1 MYKTILLAVGHLD
14 HPHRRAIARTA
25 EIARRSGARVELFHA
40 LGDPSYLRTL
50 APAGGR
56 EVRAVMREATHGA
69 RLRLQRLAA
78 AKPFAGVPVS
88 VHAEWD
94 HPAWAAIVRRAQR
107 IDAELV
113 VTETHGHGRTARWLF
128 GSVDWEL
135 VRGCPCPLLIVRS
148 RGTRRGG
155 NVLAAVDPLHSH
167 DKPARL
173 DRAILRQAAG
183 VARLLGGALH
193 VAHAWLPLAMVLPAS
208 PAVAE
213 PLYVPPEAARGYQR
227 AITRGFHRLT
237 RPLRLN
243 ARQLHLARGDVESE
257 LPAIARRTRASTV
270 VMGAV
275 SRSGRKSL
283 IIGHTA
289 QRLMDRLPS
298 DILVIKPP
306 GYRTHVRARRFTPLS
321 AFPITPL

>member
-1 MYKTILLAVGHLD
+1 MYKKILLAVGHLD
-14 HPHRRAIARTA
+14 YPHRRAIIRTA
-25 EIARRSGARVELFHA
+25 EIARRSGAAVELFHG

-50 APAGGR
+50 TPAGGH
-56 EVRAVMREATHGA
+56 EMRAVMREAAAGA
-69 RLRLQRLAA
+69 RLRLQRLAS
-78 AKPFAGVPVS
+78 AKPFAGLPVS
-88 VHAEWD
+88 MHLEWD

-107 IDAELV
+107 IGADLV

-135 VRGCPCPLLIVRS
+135 VRACPCPLLIVRS
-148 RGTRRGG
+148 RGMRRNGS
-155 NVLAAVDPLHSH
+155 VLAAIDPLHSH

-183 VARLLGGALH
+183 LARLLRGPLH
-193 VAHAWLPLAMVLPAS
+193 VAHTWLPLTMVLPAS

-213 PLYVPPEAARGYQR
+213 PMYVPAEAARSYQR
-227 AITRGFHRLT
+227 AIARGFKRLT
-237 RPLRLN
+237 QPLRIG
-243 ARQLHLARGDVESE
+243 ARRLHLARGDVESE
-257 LPAIARRTRASTV
+257 LPAIARSVRASTV

-275 SRSGRKSL
+275 SRSGLKNL

-298 DILVIKPP
+298 DVLVIKPP
-306 GYRTHVRARRFTPLS
+306 GFRTHVRRRRFTPLG

>member
-1 MYKTILLAVGHLD
+1 MYKSIVLAVGHLG

-56 EVRAVMREATHGA
+56 ETRTVMREAAHGA
-69 RLRLQRLAA
+69 RLQLQRLAA
-78 AKPFAGVPVS
+78 ARPFAGLQVN
-88 VHAEWD
+88 VHSEWD
-94 HPAWAAIVRRAQR
+94 YPVWAAIVRRVQR
-107 IDAELV
+107 IGADLV
-113 VTETHGHGRTARWLF
+113 VTETHGHSRAARWLF

-148 RGTRRGG
+148 RGTRLGDD
-155 NVLAAVDPLHSH
+155 VLAAIDPLHSH

-183 VARLLGGALH
+183 LAQLLDGTLH
-193 VAHAWLPLAMVLPAS
+193 VGHAWLPLMMVLPAS
-208 PAVAE
+208 PAVSE
-213 PLYVPPEAARGYQR
+213 PLYLPPEATRSYQR
-227 AITRGFHRLT
+227 AIERGFRRLT
-237 RPLRLN
+237 QPLRLA
-243 ARQLHLARGDVESE
+243 ARQLHLARGDVTSE
-257 LPAIARRTRASTV
+257 LPRMARRARASTV

-275 SRSGRKSL
+275 SRSGLKNL
-283 IIGHTA
+283 VIGHTA

-298 DILVIKPP
+298 DILVVKPP
-306 GYRTHVRARRFTPLS
+306 GFRTHVRRRRFSPRN